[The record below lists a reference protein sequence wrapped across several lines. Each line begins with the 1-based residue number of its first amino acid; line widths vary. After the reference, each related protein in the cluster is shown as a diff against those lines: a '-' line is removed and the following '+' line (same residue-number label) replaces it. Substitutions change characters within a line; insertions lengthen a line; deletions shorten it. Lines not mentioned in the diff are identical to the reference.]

1 MKYITIIICLIS
13 TIAMLYKVDQT
24 ISEFNRV
31 ITNVEDNSQAKL
43 IDSLKL
49 EMMQIGAELD
59 SMYLRYDK

>member
-1 MKYITIIICLIS
+1 MS
-13 TIAMLYKVDQT
+13 TIAMLYEVDQT

-59 SMYLRYDK
+59 SMYLRHDK